1 MLTETL
7 SIKVTKAEKNLL
19 RKAAVV
25 RKSTPSRLLR
35 EALRV
40 VLDGGGESSAS
51 LLDKH
56 RHLFARLDRGAGDLA
71 TNPKHLRNYG
81 K

>member
-7 SIKVTKAEKNLL
+7 SIKVTKTEKNSL
-19 RKAAVV
+19 RKVALE

-35 EALRV
+35 DALQ
-40 VLDGGGESSAS
+40 S
-51 LLDKH
+51 LLSGSSTAQISLLERHK
-56 RHLFARLDRGAGDLA
+56 HLFDRLDPGLGDLS
-71 TNPKHLRNYG
+71 TNPEHLRNFG

>member
-7 SIKVTKAEKNLL
+7 SIKVTKTEKNSL
-19 RKAAVV
+19 RKVALE

-35 EALRV
+35 GALQT
-40 VLDGGGESSAS
+40 LLAGSPSPQAS
-51 LLDKH
+51 LLERH
-56 RHLFARLDRGAGDLA
+56 QHLFDRLDQGPGDLA
-71 TNPKHLRNYG
+71 TNLEHLRNFG

>member
-7 SIKVTKAEKNLL
+7 SIKVTKTEKNSL
-19 RKAAVV
+19 RKVALE

-35 EALRV
+35 DALQS
-40 VLDGGGESSAS
+40 LLSGSLSAQAS
-51 LLDKH
+51 LLERH
-56 RHLFARLDRGAGDLA
+56 QHLFDHLDQGPGDLSI
-71 TNPKHLRNYG
+71 NPEHLRNFG